1 MATYPGFT
9 YGVFDVIFKYI
20 TANLSSNKNYKLNIT
35 FKNHDKLRFCCEY
48 FQKWIIEQA
57 ITFKKLTKTKKK
69 AIFQTQVQIFSF
81 TSNQAAC
88 VLLKSSNNFDITV
101 KRGLIY

>member
-9 YGVFDVIFKYI
+9 YDMFNVTFKYI
-20 TANLSSNKNYKLNIT
+20 TANLSSNKNYQLNTT
-35 FKNHDKLRFCCEY
+35 FKNHDKLRLCCEY
-48 FQKWIIEQA
+48 FQKWITEQA
-57 ITFKKLTKTKKK
+57 ITFKKLTKAKKT
-69 AIFQTQVQIFSF
+69 IFQAQVQIFSF

-88 VLLKSSNNFDITV
+88 VLLKSSDNFDVTV